1 MTLVAGIVWWKDVLL
16 VVIGSGVG
24 VLSAMFGVGGG
35 ILFVPA
41 LTLLLGMEQIEAA
54 ATSLLAVLP
63 TSIVGAWRQ
72 HHFGNVRWRPAVTMG
87 LASIVAVVGGASLAH
102 TLPGDI
108 IRRLFACLLVYTASQ
123 LLWRAW
129 KTRPS
134 ALAAQAAAE
143 AAQAAAAPAE
153 PPAAEGRA

>member
-1 MTLVAGIVWWKDVLL
+1 MWKDVL
-16 VVIGSGVG
+16 VVFIGLGVG

-35 ILFVPA
+35 ILFVPT
-41 LTLLLGMEQIEAA
+41 LTLILGLTQIHAT

-72 HHFGNVRWRPAVTMG
+72 HHYGNVSWKAAAVMG
-87 LASIVAVVGGASLAH
+87 VASIGAVIGGAQIAH
-102 TLPGDI
+102 DVPEHIL
-108 IRRLFACLLVYTASQ
+108 RRLFACLIVYAASQ

-134 ALAAQAAAE
+134 AVAAAV
-143 AAQAAAAPAE
+143 AASAAAA
-153 PPAAEGRA
+153 AAGAQEGDAT

>member
-1 MTLVAGIVWWKDVLL
+1 MLVAAIVWWKDVLL

-24 VLSAMFGVGGG
+24 VMSAMFGVGGG

-87 LASIVAVVGGASLAH
+87 LASVAAVVGGASLAH
-102 TLPGDI
+102 SLPGDV

-129 KTRPS
+129 KTRPT
-134 ALAAQAAAE
+134 AVAAKEAANAAAAAAAAE
-143 AAQAAAAPAE
+143 S
-153 PPAAEGRA
+153 PAAEGKT

>member
-1 MTLVAGIVWWKDVLL
+1 MIWKDVLM
-16 VVIGSGVG
+16 VVIGLGVG

-41 LTLLLGMEQIEAA
+41 LTLILGLEQIHAT

-72 HHFGNVRWRPAVTMG
+72 HHYGNVRWGAAIPMG
-87 LASIVAVVGGASLAH
+87 VCSVGAVVAGSYAAH
-102 TLPGDI
+102 ALPGDI
-108 IRRLFACLLVYTASQ
+108 IRRLFACLLVYSASQ

-134 ALAAQAAAE
+134 AVIARAAAE
-143 AAQAAAAPAE
+143 RDAAAAPVATQE
-153 PPAAEGRA
+153 EER